1 MLIMIIMSLPQL
13 KQPWFLCVEIAKKR
27 LLRKKSINI
36 LKFHVFLN
44 VYGLWV
50 MDAYLHK
57 YCAVAN
63 DNSFNTIIIIDVL
76 IGICHQIVDI

>member
-1 MLIMIIMSLPQL
+1 
-13 KQPWFLCVEIAKKR
+13 
-27 LLRKKSINI
+27 
-36 LKFHVFLN
+36 
-44 VYGLWV
+44 

-57 YCAVAN
+57 YCADAN